1 MLLKRLGKGL
11 GDREIGDKFGVG
23 ASTACEKVNEAMRFV
38 VETKKHTIS
47 RLQEGRNLEA
57 IVEGFLN
64 R

>member
-11 GDREIGDKFGVG
+11 GDREIGDKLGIG
-23 ASTACEKVNEAMRFV
+23 ASTACEKVNEAMRFA